1 MEGSAGLHLRTEERV
16 MHSVR
21 EPSHWLRPRV
31 LVRLRTSATW
41 RPSLGLQGT
50 WLQTCLWGARQRDSA
65 GATCDRTR
73 TACGNTKGIQCPGNG
88 SAGNGA
94 RPLTVRD
101 GRWNMGKGR
110 AAHILGR
117 WIRIGDIGVN
127 LWLLTEKEIS
137 TEFPQVPVYV
147 RDMVEM

>member
-1 MEGSAGLHLRTEERV
+1 
-16 MHSVR
+16 
-21 EPSHWLRPRV
+21 
-31 LVRLRTSATW
+31 
-41 RPSLGLQGT
+41 
-50 WLQTCLWGARQRDSA
+50 
-65 GATCDRTR
+65 
-73 TACGNTKGIQCPGNG
+73 
-88 SAGNGA
+88 
-94 RPLTVRD
+94 
-101 GRWNMGKGR
+101 MGKGR